1 MATPATRGRGAAS
14 LAEPPEFGAMAEVA
28 EGILWLRLP
37 LPYQLDHVNI
47 YLIEEAEGWAV
58 IDTGI
63 SDDRTREIWQAVLA
77 GPLRGSRLS
86 RLVVTHHH
94 PDHMGLAGWMVD
106 SFGLPL
112 HMTLTE
118 FLMGKY
124 LGTSPGAISGAFQ
137 HRHYA
142 RHGAPPEQAQVV
154 VQRGHNYLGRITG
167 LPDTFQTL
175 EPGRVLDI
183 GGRRFTILTGGG
195 HSPDQAMLYCAEE
208 ALFLAADQIIERISP
223 NVSVLA
229 AEPAANPL
237 GAFIASLQRIQ
248 QQVVP
253 DALTLPGHRLPLT
266 NPHQR
271 ADELIAHHMARCDQL
286 RQGLRGG
293 ALSVAELTP
302 LLFPRALDP
311 HQLSFAFSETLAH
324 VNFMLETG
332 DLTAAETD
340 GVLRLRAA

>member
-1 MATPATRGRGAAS
+1 MGRSVQDARDAHV
-14 LAEPPEFGAMAEVA
+14 LTQAPDFGTTTEIAD
-28 EGILWLRLP
+28 GILWLRLP

-47 YLIEEAEGWAV
+47 FLVEDSDGWAV

-63 SDDRTREIWQAVLA
+63 SDDRTREIWEAVLA

-106 SFGLPL
+106 RFGIPL

-124 LGTSPGAISGAFQ
+124 LGTSPGAVSGAFQ

-142 RHGAPPEQAQVV
+142 RHGAPPEQAQIVV
-154 VQRGHNYLGRITG
+154 ARGHNYLSRITG
-167 LPDTFQTL
+167 LPETFETL
-175 EPGRVLDI
+175 EPGRMLNI
-183 GGRRFTILTGGG
+183 GGRRFTTLTGGG
-195 HSPDQAMLYCAEE
+195 HSPDQAMLYCADES
-208 ALFLAADQIIERISP
+208 LFLAADQIIERISP

-229 AEPAANPL
+229 AEPSANPL
-237 GAFIASLQRIQ
+237 GAFIASLGQIK
-248 QQVVP
+248 QQVAP
-253 DALTLPGHRLPLT
+253 DALTLSGHRLPLT

-271 ADELIAHHMARCDQL
+271 ADELIAHHFARCDQV
-286 RQGLRGG
+286 RQAVQDT

-302 LLFPRALDP
+302 MLFPRALDP

-324 VNFMLETG
+324 VNFMLDREELVATET
-332 DLTAAETD
+332 A
-340 GVLRLRAA
+340 GVLRMRAA

>member
-1 MATPATRGRGAAS
+1 MGRSVQDARGAHVLTQA
-14 LAEPPEFGAMAEVA
+14 PDFGTTTEIAD
-28 EGILWLRLP
+28 GILWLRLP

-47 YLIEEAEGWAV
+47 FLVEDSDGWAV

-63 SDDRTREIWQAVLA
+63 SDDRTREIWDAVLA

-106 SFGLPL
+106 RFGIPL

-124 LGTSPGAISGAFQ
+124 LGTSPGAVSGAFQ

-142 RHGAPPEQAQVV
+142 RHGAPPEQAHIVV
-154 VQRGHNYLGRITG
+154 ARGHNYLSRITG
-167 LPDTFQTL
+167 LPETFETL
-175 EPGRVLDI
+175 EPGRVLNI
-183 GGRRFTILTGGG
+183 GGRRFTTLTGGG
-195 HSPDQAMLYCAEE
+195 HSPDQAMLYCADES
-208 ALFLAADQIIERISP
+208 LFLAADQIIERISP

-229 AEPAANPL
+229 AEPSANPL
-237 GAFIASLQRIQ
+237 GAFIASLGQIK
-248 QQVVP
+248 QQVAP
-253 DALTLPGHRLPLT
+253 DALTLSGHRLPLT

-271 ADELIAHHMARCDQL
+271 ADELIAHHFARCDQV
-286 RQGLRGG
+286 RQAVQDT

-302 LLFPRALDP
+302 VLFPRALDP

-324 VNFMLETG
+324 VNFMLDREELVATET
-332 DLTAAETD
+332 A
-340 GVLRLRAA
+340 GVLRMRAA